1 MEDNTTNAVKNDRK
15 PIGMVSI
22 VAYDN
27 GDIELKYAGIEKE
40 QLPLLLGKLK
50 DLASLKCQ

>member
-1 MEDNTTNAVKNDRK
+1 MDDNTTNAIKNERK
-15 PIGMVSI
+15 PLGMVSI
-22 VAYDN
+22 VAYEN